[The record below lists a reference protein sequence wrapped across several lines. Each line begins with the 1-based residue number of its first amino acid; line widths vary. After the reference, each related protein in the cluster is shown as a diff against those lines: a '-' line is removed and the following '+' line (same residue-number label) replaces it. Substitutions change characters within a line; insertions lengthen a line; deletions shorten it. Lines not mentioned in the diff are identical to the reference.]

1 MADRIGKRDPGNKP
15 SNGDR
20 IPFIYIKNPN
30 RRALQGEKIET
41 PQFIKENKL
50 KPDYA
55 HYITNQIM
63 KPVSQVFALPEVM
76 EQLPGMKGKALKIR
90 QYNKEVK
97 AIKTALSTAEVS
109 DDEYEEKY
117 NKKLEA
123 LRNKYV
129 KALLFDKYITIADNT
144 SSGVKTISSFF

>member
-20 IPFIYIKNPN
+20 IPFIYIKNPKK
-30 RRALQGEKIET
+30 RALQGEKIET

-63 KPVSQVFALPEVM
+63 KPVSQVFALRSNGTTTRYE
-76 EQLPGMKGKALKIR
+76 R
-90 QYNKEVK
+90 QT
-97 AIKTALSTAEVS
+97 IKT
-109 DDEYEEKY
+109 
-117 NKKLEA
+117 
-123 LRNKYV
+123 
-129 KALLFDKYITIADNT
+129 
-144 SSGVKTISSFF
+144 SSI

>member
-1 MADRIGKRDPGNKP
+1 
-15 SNGDR
+15 
-20 IPFIYIKNPN
+20 
-30 RRALQGEKIET
+30 
-41 PQFIKENKL
+41 
-50 KPDYA
+50 
-55 HYITNQIM
+55 M